1 MEPLDIIL
9 VGCGMMG
16 ARHLRGYGELEKV
29 RPGSLRLV
37 AVCDPRREASEKAAD
52 EAERLLGYRPAVYRS
67 AEEAL
72 ASGTAMGAADV
83 VTDNRSHN
91 AVVIPLL
98 RAGLDVL
105 VEKPLAV
112 TGARGQAMVEAAKR
126 CNRVLAV
133 AENNRRDPMNR
144 LMRDVVQSGFIGK
157 PNFLMQTSITTGRRV
172 LASPWRHALAN
183 GGLALDVGIHQA
195 YVLEM
200 LLGPMDTVYAA
211 SQQVWSKRLWK
222 RPDDPVEEVPVES
235 DDVFAATLT
244 YESGAQGVWVM
255 HFGSAGLGPWQRI
268 VFGDLGTAEGP
279 PDRSGKSV
287 RVQRGSEV
295 LTGDALVEALPDF
308 HLNEIESR
316 LFGERPGGYAFES
329 AVTDRKLI
337 AAELADF
344 VDALREHREPE
355 VPGELGLRSV
365 AVVYAVLESAA
376 CGQPVEVQDVLSGEV
391 GHFQQQVESC
401 QYG

>member
-16 ARHLRGYGELEKV
+16 ARHLRGYAELEKV
-29 RPGSLRLV
+29 RPGVLHLR
-37 AVCDPRREASEKAAD
+37 AVCDPRREAAEKVSD
-52 EAERLLGYRPAVYRS
+52 EAKELLGYCPVVYKS

-72 ASGTAMGAADV
+72 AREPEIEAADV
-83 VTDNRSHN
+83 VTGNRSHD

-112 TGARGQAMVEAAKR
+112 TVARGQAMVEAAKR
-126 CNRVLAV
+126 CSRILAV

-144 LMRDVVQSGFIGK
+144 LMRYIVQSGFIGK
-157 PNFLMQTSITTGRRV
+157 PNFVLQTSITTGRRV
-172 LASPWRHALAN
+172 LASPWRHSLAN

-195 YVLEM
+195 YLLEM
-200 LLGPMDTVYAA
+200 LLGPLDTVYAA
-211 SQQVWSKRLWK
+211 GQQVWSKRQWK
-222 RPDDPVEEVPVES
+222 HPDDTVEEVPVES

-244 YESGAQGVWVM
+244 YESGAQGAWVM

-268 VFGDLGTAEGP
+268 VFGDSGTAEGP
-279 PDRSGKSV
+279 PDRSGVSV

-308 HLNEIESR
+308 HLNESESR
-316 LFGERPGGYAFES
+316 LFGERPGGYSFES

-344 VDALREHREPE
+344 VDAVRECREPE
-355 VPGELGLRSV
+355 VSGELGLRSV

-376 CGQPVEVQDVLSGEV
+376 CGQAVKMQEVLSGEV
-391 GHFQQQVESC
+391 CHFQKQVESR